1 MTSVPFANCM
11 LRSEATMKAK
21 NPILCVVGVSFYT
34 LFTPAWLVAQ
44 QQEKLPPVHYHITD
58 LGTLGGPFSEA
69 TSLTDDGLPPARRPS
84 PTVHSMRSF
93 GQGIEA

>member
-1 MTSVPFANCM
+1 MTSFC
-11 LRSEATMKAK
+11 
-21 NPILCVVGVSFYT
+21 T

-69 TSLTDDGLPPARRPS
+69 TSVASDGLVSGAAALANGTQHAVLWYKGLKLDLGTPGLECKEQCGLEQHR
-84 PTVHSMRSF
+84 VHH
-93 GQGIEA
+93 Q